1 MQLPLLGEM
10 RLVGG
15 TALALQYGHRRS
27 VDLDFFGNTT
37 EDIDELTEALH
48 DSVECVV
55 RGNCSKRIKSYMLN
69 GVKVDIVN
77 YDYPWIGDFVDE
89 EGLRLASP
97 QDIAAMKVNAVMG
110 RGTKKDF
117 IDVYFLLR
125 HFSFAELINH
135 EKGKTGAKEIVVVSM
150 IILVIG
156 FGVMYL
162 AGYVCYGVIPYNAP
176 MMIAPIPKLLAIVNF
191 ILLPVTT
198 AFAED
203 GLYLGYGVNRIQNKY
218 AAILVPAFFFAL
230 QHSFIPTLFDIKYM
244 IYRFTSFLPL
254 TIILCGYYYKKRNPL
269 PVMIGHAIIDIATVS
284 WILMTSLI
292 PGFYDNLS
300 AMSK

>member
-1 MQLPLLGEM
+1 MLSLQTINPDTLELLRKLMQLPLLGEM

-55 RGNCSKRIKSYMLN
+55 RGNCSKRIKTYMLN

-125 HFSFAELINH
+125 HFSFAELI
-135 EKGKTGAKEIVVVSM
+135 K
-150 IILVIG
+150 
-156 FGVMYL
+156 
-162 AGYVCYGVIPYNAP
+162 
-176 MMIAPIPKLLAIVNF
+176 
-191 ILLPVTT
+191 
-198 AFAED
+198 
-203 GLYLGYGVNRIQNKY
+203 LYLKKY
-218 AAILVPAFFFAL
+218 ADGSEYRAL
-230 QHSFIPTLFDIKYM
+230 LSMTYFGDADPQPMPYM
-244 IYRFTSFLPL
+244 YENVDWEAVKERIRQEVE
-254 TIILCGYYYKKRNPL
+254 KHVR
-269 PVMIGHAIIDIATVS
+269 
-284 WILMTSLI
+284 
-292 PGFYDNLS
+292 
-300 AMSK
+300 